1 MILST
6 CVGNLLIEPVV
17 VSENTQVDS
26 SAMCRAPVIALMFMF
41 TMRMDNEV
49 WGIVV
54 IIEHPTCSS
63 PRECQGSR
71 DTIKS
76 TCMSRNEHQFLNQIQ
91 V

>member
-26 SAMCRAPVIALMFMF
+26 SAMCRTPVIALMFMF
-41 TMRMDNEV
+41 TMRMDNEG

-63 PRECQGSR
+63 PRESQGSR
-71 DTIKS
+71 DSIKS
-76 TCMSRNEHQFLNQIQ
+76 TCMSRNERQF
-91 V
+91 